1 MESIAQHA
9 ARAQTLTSLVELE
22 HYNLLHRVQVKPD
35 QLTKSLGST
44 LREVFAKCENLL
56 IEKISMARLRKV
68 IRQLNNPLAL
78 NTFLQQMRVD
88 VADGRKGT
96 ITLMAAGA
104 DGFKFIAESPPLSD
118 LQDMYAARRILF
130 YLPGGGFILPTST
143 HQRQRITALA
153 KGCQATAIIGEARLA
168 PEHPFPLPLHDLLD
182 QYRQLLQEYSGDES
196 EIFIGADTAG
206 ASLMMGMIQLAKKEG
221 LPMPRGII
229 LYSPWGDLGLA
240 GWSYLTRSA
249 TSNSPFR
256 MEMAA
261 FCAKLYLGDHPAHD
275 PLASCIYASLEGMP
289 PITIHT
295 SRNDVHFDDS
305 LKLAENAKK
314 AGTKVE
320 LHYWDSA
327 RHHLERLG
335 RADALK
341 TVELTRNFM
350 DKYSA
355 LRV

>member
-1 MESIAQHA
+1 MENITQQATHAQKLS
-9 ARAQTLTSLVELE
+9 RLAQLE
-22 HYNLLHRVQVKPD
+22 QFDILHRVRNEPTRWSKI
-35 QLTKSLGST
+35 LGEALNET
-44 LREVFAKCENLL
+44 LARCENLL
-56 IEKISMARLRKV
+56 IEKVSMARLHKV
-68 IRQLNNPLAL
+68 IRQLNNPSAL
-78 NTFLQQMRVD
+78 HDFLQQMRVD

-104 DGFKFIAESPPLSD
+104 DGFKFIAEAPPLSD
-118 LQDMYAARRILF
+118 LQDMQSVRRILF
-130 YLPGGGFILPTST
+130 YLPGGGFILPTSS
-143 HQRQRITALA
+143 HQRQRIAALA
-153 KGCQATAIIGEARLA
+153 KGCQATAIIGEAQLA
-168 PEHPFPLPLHDLLD
+168 PEHPFPLPLHDLLR
-182 QYRQLLQEYSGDES
+182 QYRQLLQEYSGGES

-206 ASLMMGMIQLAKKEG
+206 ASLIMGMIQLAKKEE

-229 LYSPWGDLGLA
+229 LYSPWGDLGLS
-240 GWSYLTRSA
+240 GWSYLTKSA

-261 FCAKLYLGDHPAHD
+261 FCARLYLGDQLAHD

-305 LKLAENAKK
+305 VKLAENARK
-314 AGTKVE
+314 AGTEVE

-335 RADALK
+335 RADASK